1 MSRMKVIYKKTKGI
15 TLIALVITII
25 VLLILAGVSIATLGG
40 ENGIIGR
47 ARKAKTTT
55 EEKQSEEE
63 AILLVNEYEMYK
75 KMCEVEGKQPNV
87 EEFLEK
93 NYKDKYKFEDGKYK
107 IKTENGKNLEIDDK
121 GNVKLNDEVI
131 KANNVKS
138 ITINGEKE
146 VEVGSDITLTVNSNE
161 TNAIY
166 NSVKWIC
173 NDNSKATINSNK
185 NTCIVTGV
193 SEGTVEITC
202 IVLNYDN
209 TTISNTYDVKINSK
223 SVKNIEITGN
233 TSVEIGNSIELTA
246 TISPIDAKYQK
257 IEWSSDNNSIAVASG
272 NGSFCTVT
280 GKSEGTAII
289 TCKITNNND
298 TVISKEYNISINS
311 KSVKS
316 IEIKGA
322 TSVEVGKSISLTAT
336 ISPTD
341 AKYQKMEWSS
351 SSNSIAT
358 VAENG
363 PTCTVTGKSE
373 ESVKITCKVTN
384 NNSTVISKEYSIN
397 VLNSGIDVSFD
408 GMFSNFHNYTVN
420 SKSAGNLTVSM
431 NMESGCEDLNVPIYN
446 LEVGSNYTL
455 SYNYYTNGT
464 KWSSYGNYYGVS
476 IAEQALGSWNGFG
489 VQYTWAQNTNTSKA
503 YSHTFKATKS
513 TMYICFEFAGLDDGY
528 TCTMY
533 FSNVKLKKN

>member
-1 MSRMKVIYKKTKGI
+1 MILGMKIIDKKTKGI

-47 ARKAKTTT
+47 AKKAKTTT
-55 EEKQSEEE
+55 EEKQAEEE

-107 IKTENGKNLEIDDK
+107 IKTESGENLEIDDK

-138 ITINGEKE
+138 ITIKGEKE

-185 NTCIVTGV
+185 DTCIVTGV

-202 IVLNYDN
+202 VVLNYDN
-209 TTISNTYDVKINSK
+209 TTVSNTYDVKI
-223 SVKNIEITGN
+223 I
-233 TSVEIGNSIELTA
+233 
-246 TISPIDAKYQK
+246 
-257 IEWSSDNNSIAVASG
+257 
-272 NGSFCTVT
+272 
-280 GKSEGTAII
+280 
-289 TCKITNNND
+289 
-298 TVISKEYNISINS
+298 S

-316 IEIKGA
+316 VEINGA

-351 SSNSIAT
+351 SNNSIAT
-358 VAENG
+358 VSENG
-363 PTCTVTGKSE
+363 ATCTVTGKSE
-373 ESVKITCKVTN
+373 GTVKITCKVTN

-397 VLNSGIDVSFD
+397 VLNSEIAVSFD
-408 GMFSNFHNYTVN
+408 GMFSNWHNYTVN

-431 NMESGCEDLNVPIYN
+431 SMDAGYEDINVPINN
-446 LEVGSNYTL
+446 LEVGNNYTL

-464 KWSSYGNYYGVS
+464 HWSSYPNRYGVS
-476 IAEQALGSWNGFG
+476 ISTEALGNYNGFN
-489 VQYTWAQNTNTSKA
+489 VQYKWSQNTNTSKA
-503 YSHTFKATKS
+503 YSHTFQATKS